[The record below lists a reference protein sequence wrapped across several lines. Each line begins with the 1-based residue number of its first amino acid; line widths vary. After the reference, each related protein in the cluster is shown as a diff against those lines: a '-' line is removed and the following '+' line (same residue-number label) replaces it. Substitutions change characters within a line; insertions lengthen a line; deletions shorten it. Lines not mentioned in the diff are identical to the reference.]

1 MIIFDIMSYF
11 RYIDNGEGP
20 TKLFIG
26 GVHGDEGKDVLP
38 LIKLLSNDDFSSG
51 QIYIYNF
58 DKTPYISTIHREFYQ
73 SEQGKRILDLI
84 DYYKPDFY
92 TELHSYNIKHFK
104 KLTSLERLDS
114 QGIPPLIDCGQYVL
128 CSSVSPL
135 IRRNHFTKENICQT
149 LEFPSFRGED
159 LKLSDEELFKKYD
172 YDYNLSVKEYMSF
185 LRLITLSKNRN
196 DFEKRVLKDY
206 KKQADLA
213 LKYVKIIYGLDFPR
227 Y

>member
-1 MIIFDIMSYF
+1 MSYF

-73 SEQGKRILDLI
+73 SEQGKKILDLI

-135 IRRNHFTKENICQT
+135 IRRKHFTKENICQT

-159 LKLSDEELFKKYD
+159 LKLSEDELLEKYD
-172 YDYNLSVKEYMSF
+172 YNYDLSVEEYMSF
-185 LRLITLSKNRN
+185 LRLITLSKNRD

>member
-1 MIIFDIMSYF
+1 MSYF

-26 GVHGDEGKDVLP
+26 GVHGDEGKDVLQ

-92 TELHSYNIKHFK
+92 TELPSYNIKHFK

-185 LRLITLSKNRN
+185 LRLITLSKNRD

>member
-1 MIIFDIMSYF
+1 MSYF

-104 KLTSLERLDS
+104 KLTSLERLDN

-159 LKLSDEELFKKYD
+159 LKLNDEELFKKYD

-185 LRLITLSKNRN
+185 LRLITLSKNRD
-196 DFEKRVLKDY
+196 DFEKRVLKDC

>member
-1 MIIFDIMSYF
+1 MSYF

-38 LIKLLSNDDFSSG
+38 LIKLLSKDDFSSG

-73 SEQGKRILDLI
+73 SEQGKKILDLI

-135 IRRNHFTKENICQT
+135 IRRKHFTKENICQT
-149 LEFPSFRGED
+149 LEFPSFRGDD
-159 LKLSDEELFKKYD
+159 LKLSEEELFEKYD
-172 YDYNLSVKEYMSF
+172 YNHDLSVEEYMSF
-185 LRLITLSKNRN
+185 LRLITLSKNRD

>member
-1 MIIFDIMSYF
+1 MSYF

-104 KLTSLERLDS
+104 KLTSLERLDN

-185 LRLITLSKNRN
+185 LRLITLSRDRD

>member
-1 MIIFDIMSYF
+1 MSYF
-11 RYIDNGEGP
+11 RYIDNGKGP
-20 TKLFIG
+20 MKLFIG

-38 LIKLLSNDDFSSG
+38 LMKRLSNEDFSDG

-58 DKTPYISTIHREFYQ
+58 DKTPYISTIHNEFYQ
-73 SEQGKRILDLI
+73 SDQGKKILDLI

-92 TELHSYNIKHFK
+92 TELHSYNIRHFK

-135 IRRNHFTKENICQT
+135 IRRKHFTKENICQT

-159 LKLSDEELFKKYD
+159 LKLSDEELFEKYD
-172 YDYNLSVKEYMSF
+172 YNYDLSVEEYMSF
-185 LRLITLSKNRN
+185 LRLITLSENRD

>member
-1 MIIFDIMSYF
+1 MSYF

-73 SEQGKRILDLI
+73 SEQGKKILDLI

-104 KLTSLERLDS
+104 KLTSLERLDN

-159 LKLSDEELFKKYD
+159 LKLSDDELFEKYD
-172 YDYNLSVKEYMSF
+172 YDYSLSVKEYLSF

>member
-1 MIIFDIMSYF
+1 MSYF

-58 DKTPYISTIHREFYQ
+58 DKTPY
-73 SEQGKRILDLI
+73 LV

-92 TELHSYNIKHFK
+92 TELHSYNIKHFDR
-104 KLTSLERLDS
+104 LTSLERLDKD
-114 QGIPPLIDCGQYVL
+114 GIPPLIDCSQYVL

-135 IRRNHFTKENICQT
+135 IRRKHFTKENICQT

-159 LKLSDEELFKKYD
+159 LKLSDDELFEKYD
-172 YDYNLSVKEYMSF
+172 YDYDASVHEYMSF
-185 LRLITLSKNRN
+185 LRLITLSRNRD

>member
-1 MIIFDIMSYF
+1 MSYF

-58 DKTPYISTIHREFYQ
+58 DRTPYISTIHREFYQ
-73 SEQGKRILDLI
+73 SEQGKKILDLI

-135 IRRNHFTKENICQT
+135 IRRKHFTKENICQT
-149 LEFPSFRGED
+149 LEFPSFRGDD
-159 LKLSDEELFKKYD
+159 LKLSEEELFEKYD
-172 YDYNLSVKEYMSF
+172 YNYDLSVEEYMSF
-185 LRLITLSKNRN
+185 LRLITLSRNRA
-196 DFEKRVLKDY
+196 DFEERVLKDY

>member
-1 MIIFDIMSYF
+1 MSYF

-73 SEQGKRILDLI
+73 SEQGKKILDLI

-92 TELHSYNIKHFK
+92 TELHSYNIRHFK
-104 KLTSLERLDS
+104 KLTSLERLDN

-159 LKLSDEELFKKYD
+159 LKLSDEELFEKYD

>member
-1 MIIFDIMSYF
+1 MSYF

-104 KLTSLERLDS
+104 KLTSLERLDN

-185 LRLITLSKNRN
+185 LRLITLSKNRD

>member
-1 MIIFDIMSYF
+1 MSYF

-104 KLTSLERLDS
+104 TLTSLERLDS

-185 LRLITLSKNRN
+185 LRLITLSKNRD

>member
-1 MIIFDIMSYF
+1 MSYF

-58 DKTPYISTIHREFYQ
+58 DKTPYVSTIHREFYE
-73 SEQGKRILDLI
+73 SEQGKRILDLV

-92 TELHSYNIKHFK
+92 TELHSYNIKHFDR
-104 KLTSLERLDS
+104 LTSLERLDKD
-114 QGIPPLIDCGQYVL
+114 GIPPLIDCSQYVL

-135 IRRNHFTKENICQT
+135 IRRKHFTKENICQT
-149 LEFPSFRGED
+149 LEFPSD
-159 LKLSDEELFKKYD
+159 ELFEKYD
-172 YDYNLSVKEYMSF
+172 YDYDASVHEYMSF
-185 LRLITLSKNRN
+185 LRLITLSRNRD

>member
-104 KLTSLERLDS
+104 KLTSLERLDN

>member
-1 MIIFDIMSYF
+1 MSYF

-73 SEQGKRILDLI
+73 SEQGRKILDLI

-135 IRRNHFTKENICQT
+135 IRRKHFTKENICQT
-149 LEFPSFRGED
+149 LEFPSFRGDD
-159 LKLSDEELFKKYD
+159 LKLSEEELFEKYD
-172 YDYNLSVKEYMSF
+172 YNYDLSVEEYMSF
-185 LRLITLSKNRN
+185 LRLITLSRNRD
-196 DFEKRVLKDY
+196 DFEERVLKDY

>member
-1 MIIFDIMSYF
+1 MSYF

-58 DKTPYISTIHREFYQ
+58 DKTPYVSTIHREFYE
-73 SEQGKRILDLI
+73 SEQGKRILDLV

-92 TELHSYNIKHFK
+92 TELHSYNIRHFK
-104 KLTSLERLDS
+104 NLTSMDRLDS
-114 QGIPPLIDCGQYVL
+114 QGIPPLIDCGEYVL

-135 IRRNHFTKENICQT
+135 IRRKHFTKENICQT
-149 LEFPSFRGED
+149 LEFPTFRGED
-159 LKLSDEELFKKYD
+159 LKLSDDELYEKYGFD
-172 YDYNLSVKEYMSF
+172 YDASVKEYMSF
-185 LRLITLSKNRN
+185 LRLITLSKNRD

-213 LKYVKIIYGLDFPR
+213 LNYVKIIYGLDFPR

>member
-1 MIIFDIMSYF
+1 M
-11 RYIDNGEGP
+11 
-20 TKLFIG
+20 
-26 GVHGDEGKDVLP
+26 
-38 LIKLLSNDDFSSG
+38 
-51 QIYIYNF
+51 
-58 DKTPYISTIHREFYQ
+58 
-73 SEQGKRILDLI
+73 I

-185 LRLITLSKNRN
+185 LRLITLSKNRD

>member
-1 MIIFDIMSYF
+1 MSYF

-104 KLTSLERLDS
+104 KLTSLERLDN

-206 KKQADLA
+206 KKQANLA

>member
-1 MIIFDIMSYF
+1 MSYF

-26 GVHGDEGKDVLP
+26 GVHGNEGKDVLP
-38 LIKLLSNDDFSSG
+38 LIKLLKPEDFSNG

-58 DKTPYISTIHREFYQ
+58 DKTPYISTIHKEFYE
-73 SEQGKRILDLI
+73 SEQGKRITSII

-92 TELHSYNIKHFK
+92 TELHSYNIKHFEH
-104 KLTSLERLDS
+104 LTSLERLES
-114 QGIPPLIDCGQYVL
+114 EGIPPLIDCGEYVL

-135 IRRNHFTKENICQT
+135 IRRNHFTAKTICQT
-149 LEFPSFRGED
+149 LEFPTFKGDD
-159 LKLSDEELFKKYD
+159 LNLNEKELYEKYGFKKE
-172 YDYNLSVKEYMSF
+172 LSVKEYMSF
-185 LRLITLSKNRN
+185 LRLITLSSTRKE
-196 DFEKRVLKDY
+196 FEEWVLRDY

-213 LKYVKIIYGLDFPR
+213 LKYVKIIYGDNFPR

>member
-1 MIIFDIMSYF
+1 MSYF

>member
-1 MIIFDIMSYF
+1 MSYF

-38 LIKLLSNDDFSSG
+38 LIKFLSNDDFSSG

-185 LRLITLSKNRN
+185 LRLITLSKNRD

>member
-1 MIIFDIMSYF
+1 MSYF

-38 LIKLLSNDDFSSG
+38 LIKLLSDDDFSSG

-58 DKTPYISTIHREFYQ
+58 DKTPYISTIHKEFYQ
-73 SEQGKRILDLI
+73 SEQGRKILGLI

-104 KLTSLERLDS
+104 RLTSLERLDS

-135 IRRNHFTKENICQT
+135 IRRKHFTKENICQT

-159 LKLSDEELFKKYD
+159 LKLSDEELFEKYD

-185 LRLITLSKNRN
+185 LRLITLSKNRD

>member
-1 MIIFDIMSYF
+1 MSYF

-38 LIKLLSNDDFSSG
+38 LIKLLSDDDFSSG

-58 DKTPYISTIHREFYQ
+58 DKTPYISTIHKEFYQ
-73 SEQGKRILDLI
+73 SEQGRKILGLI

-104 KLTSLERLDS
+104 RLTSLERLDS

-135 IRRNHFTKENICQT
+135 IRRKHFTKENICQT

-159 LKLSDEELFKKYD
+159 LKLSDYELFEKYD
-172 YDYNLSVKEYMSF
+172 YNHDLSVKEYMSF
-185 LRLITLSKNRN
+185 LRLITLSKNRD

>member
-1 MIIFDIMSYF
+1 MSYF

-26 GVHGDEGKDVLP
+26 GVHGNEGKDVLP
-38 LIKLLSNDDFSSG
+38 LIKLLNPEDFSNG

-58 DKTPYISTIHREFYQ
+58 DKTPYISTIHKEFYE
-73 SEQGKRILDLI
+73 SEQGKRITSII

-92 TELHSYNIKHFK
+92 TELHSYNIKHFEH
-104 KLTSLERLDS
+104 LTSLERLES
-114 QGIPPLIDCGQYVL
+114 EGIPPLIDCGEYVL

-135 IRRNHFTKENICQT
+135 IRRNHFTAKTICQT
-149 LEFPSFRGED
+149 LEFPTFKGDDLNLNEKELYEKYGFRKE
-159 LKLSDEELFKKYD
+159 
-172 YDYNLSVKEYMSF
+172 LSVKEYMSF
-185 LRLITLSKNRN
+185 LRLITLSSTRKE
-196 DFEKRVLKDY
+196 FEDWVLKDY

-213 LKYVKIIYGLDFPR
+213 LKYVKIIYGDNFPR

>member
-1 MIIFDIMSYF
+1 MSYF

-20 TKLFIG
+20 TKLFVG
-26 GVHGDEGKDVLP
+26 GVHGDEGQHVLP
-38 LIKLLSNDDFSSG
+38 IIKLLNREDFSPG

-58 DKTPYISTIHREFYQ
+58 DKTPYISTIHKEFYQ
-73 SEQGKRILDLI
+73 SEQGKKILDLI

-92 TELHSYNIKHFK
+92 TELHSYNIRHFK
-104 KLTSLERLDS
+104 NLTSMDRLDS
-114 QGIPPLIDCGQYVL
+114 QGIPPLIDCGEYVL

-135 IRRNHFTKENICQT
+135 IRRKHFTKENICQT
-149 LEFPSFRGED
+149 LEFPTFRGAD
-159 LKLSDEELFKKYD
+159 LKLSDDELYDKYEFN
-172 YDYNLSVKEYMSF
+172 YDDSVREYMSF
-185 LRLITLSKNRN
+185 LRLITLSRDRD

>member
-1 MIIFDIMSYF
+1 MSYF

-38 LIKLLSNDDFSSG
+38 LIKFLSNDDFSSG

-104 KLTSLERLDS
+104 KLTSLERLDN

-185 LRLITLSKNRN
+185 LRLITLSKNRD

>member
-11 RYIDNGEGP
+11 HYIDNGEGP

-38 LIKLLSNDDFSSG
+38 LIKRLSNEDFSSG

-58 DKTPYISTIHREFYQ
+58 DKTPYVSTIHREFYE
-73 SEQGKRILDLI
+73 SEQGRRILDLI

-92 TELHSYNIKHFK
+92 TELHSYNIKHFE
-104 KLTSLERLDS
+104 KLTSLERLDKD
-114 QGIPPLIDCGQYVL
+114 GIPPLIDCSQYVL

-135 IRRNHFTKENICQT
+135 IRRKHFTKENICQT

-185 LRLITLSKNRN
+185 LRLVTLSKNRN

>member
-1 MIIFDIMSYF
+1 MSYF
-11 RYIDNGEGP
+11 RYIDNGKGP

-26 GVHGDEGKDVLP
+26 GVHGDEGRDVLP
-38 LIKLLSNDDFSSG
+38 LIKLLSKDDFSSG

-73 SEQGKRILDLI
+73 SEQGKKILDLI

-135 IRRNHFTKENICQT
+135 IRRKHFTKENICQT
-149 LEFPSFRGED
+149 LEFPSFRGDD
-159 LKLSDEELFKKYD
+159 LKLSEEELFEKYD
-172 YDYNLSVKEYMSF
+172 YNYDLSVEEYMSF
-185 LRLITLSKNRN
+185 LRLITLSKNRD

>member
-1 MIIFDIMSYF
+1 MSYF

-58 DKTPYISTIHREFYQ
+58 DRTPYISTIHREFYQ
-73 SEQGKRILDLI
+73 SEQGKKILDLI

-135 IRRNHFTKENICQT
+135 IRRKHFTKENICQT
-149 LEFPSFRGED
+149 LEFPSFRGDD
-159 LKLSDEELFKKYD
+159 LKLSEEELFKKYD
-172 YDYNLSVKEYMSF
+172 YNYDLSVEEYMSF
-185 LRLITLSKNRN
+185 LRLITLSKNRD

>member
-1 MIIFDIMSYF
+1 MSYF

-38 LIKLLSNDDFSSG
+38 LIKLLSKDDFSSG

-73 SEQGKRILDLI
+73 SEQGKKILDLI

-135 IRRNHFTKENICQT
+135 IRRKHFTKENICQT
-149 LEFPSFRGED
+149 LEFPSFRGDD
-159 LKLSDEELFKKYD
+159 LKLSEEELFKKYD
-172 YDYNLSVKEYMSF
+172 YNYDLSVEEYMSF
-185 LRLITLSKNRN
+185 LRLITLSKNRE

>member
-1 MIIFDIMSYF
+1 MSYF

-26 GVHGDEGKDVLP
+26 GVHGNEGKDVLP
-38 LIKLLSNDDFSSG
+38 LIKLLNPEDFSNG

-58 DKTPYISTIHREFYQ
+58 DKTPYISTIHKEFYE
-73 SEQGKRILDLI
+73 SEQGKRITSII

-92 TELHSYNIKHFK
+92 TELHSYNIKHFEH
-104 KLTSLERLDS
+104 LTSLERLDS
-114 QGIPPLIDCGQYVL
+114 EGIPPLIDCGEYVL

-135 IRRNHFTKENICQT
+135 IRRNHFTAKTICQT
-149 LEFPSFRGED
+149 LEFPTFKGDDLNLNEKELYEKYGFRKE
-159 LKLSDEELFKKYD
+159 
-172 YDYNLSVKEYMSF
+172 LSVKEYMSF
-185 LRLITLSKNRN
+185 LRLITLSSTRKE
-196 DFEKRVLKDY
+196 FEDWVLKDY

-213 LKYVKIIYGLDFPR
+213 LKYVKIIYGDNFPR

>member
-1 MIIFDIMSYF
+1 MSYF

-38 LIKLLSNDDFSSG
+38 LIKLLSKDDFSSG

-73 SEQGKRILDLI
+73 SEQGKKILDLI

-135 IRRNHFTKENICQT
+135 IRRKHFTKENICQT
-149 LEFPSFRGED
+149 LEFPSFRGDD
-159 LKLSDEELFKKYD
+159 LKLSEEELFEKYD
-172 YDYNLSVKEYMSF
+172 YNYDLSVEEYMSF
-185 LRLITLSKNRN
+185 LRLITLSKNRA
-196 DFEKRVLKDY
+196 DFEERVLKDY